1 MIDSYGATRLAA
13 RPRRPRAGGTMIDSY
28 GEPLAQR
35 APPRHTTAVVGR
47 RPFAMSNPDPIYV
60 SANCRAAYQL
70 KCDRVAASRRNPD
83 CSRQSCVP
91 PARGRRGRDA
101 GAVKSADCS
110 RQSCVPPARGRRGR
124 EGGGDFG
131 IVTQIEEGANW

>member
-1 MIDSYGATRLAA
+1 
-13 RPRRPRAGGTMIDSY
+13 MIDSY

-60 SANCRAAYQL
+60 GANCRAAYQL
-70 KCDRVAASRRNPD
+70 QCDRVAAPGRNPD

-91 PARGRRGRDA
+91 PAQGRRGRDA
-101 GAVKSADCS
+101 GALRMPTVADNQAS
-110 RQSCVPPARGRRGR
+110 HRHRAD
-124 EGGGDFG
+124 GDEKGAEIFG
-131 IVTQIEEGANW
+131 IVTQIEEGTNW